1 MTDLSATL
9 AAAEPPTDLS
19 RPLQALWWLKKGA
32 LKTGPDWERAHAI
45 CQASEGEPAYDR
57 VHALAHWIEGDR
69 SNADYWYRRSGAAR
83 SGADPAEEWQA
94 QVTDLGGQP

>member
-1 MTDLSATL
+1 MTDLSDDPRRRR
-9 AAAEPPTDLS
+9 AARRALPPAPSPLVVEEGRAE
-19 RPLQALWWLKKGA
+19 
-32 LKTGPDWERAHAI
+32 TGPDWERAHEI

-83 SGADPAEEWQA
+83 SGADPAEEWA
-94 QVTDLGGQP
+94 SQVADLGGKP